1 MEIQLGSEDDGV
13 IKYPDW
19 QKPLQ
24 EAVVEVDKDRLK
36 SRLGAAET
44 AIFNRLQA
52 ISRIADDTAERQAL
66 TDALF
71 TLRILKR
78 EALDFPEWER
88 NSQAASW

>member
-1 MEIQLGSEDDGV
+1 MEIQLGSKE
-13 IKYPDW
+13 
-19 QKPLQ
+19 
-24 EAVVEVDKDRLK
+24 
-36 SRLGAAET
+36 
-44 AIFNRLQA
+44 

-71 TLRILKR
+71 TLRVLKQ